1 MYAHDSGDGDRGFS
15 QSAGNLRGGGSRDG
29 QGARSERPG
38 RRDENRSI
46 SRAPRDTL
54 FDQPYE
60 APVLAEA
67 AALPSWEATARPGV
81 RSISANIKPKRRVA
95 ALFKSA

>member
-15 QSAGNLRGGGSRDG
+15 QGAPRSGSREG
-29 QGARSERPG
+29 HGARAERPA
-38 RRDENRSI
+38 RRDEGRAT
-46 SRAPRDTL
+46 SRAPRDPL

-60 APVLAEA
+60 APALVEA